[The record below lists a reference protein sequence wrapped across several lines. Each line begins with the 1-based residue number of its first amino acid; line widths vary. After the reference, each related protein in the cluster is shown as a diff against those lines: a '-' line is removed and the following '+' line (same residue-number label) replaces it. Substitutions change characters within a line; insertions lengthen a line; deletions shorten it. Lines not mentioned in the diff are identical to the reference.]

1 MGLEVPAGH
10 LHRFREFSRNRCT
23 NGIESVGSTY
33 VPVLPEEIIYGM
45 VAYFYGHGHQ
55 SSTHSSN
62 SEYKIFQLGWGVLT
76 EIWYDDQ

>member
-1 MGLEVPAGH
+1 
-10 LHRFREFSRNRCT
+10 
-23 NGIESVGSTY
+23 
-33 VPVLPEEIIYGM
+33 M